1 MTGCTASPWVE
12 AALEAL
18 GAAGPQV
25 AHGALTTAAAIA
37 VLGFSEVPVA
47 GAYTQLEPCLTQKN
61 TLQTLNT
68 P

>member
-1 MTGCTASPWVE
+1 M
-12 AALEAL
+12 
-18 GAAGPQV
+18 